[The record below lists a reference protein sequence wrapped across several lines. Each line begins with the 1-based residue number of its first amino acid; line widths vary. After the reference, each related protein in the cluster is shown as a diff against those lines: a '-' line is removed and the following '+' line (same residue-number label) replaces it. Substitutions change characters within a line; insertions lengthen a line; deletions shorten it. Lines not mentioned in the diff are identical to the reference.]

1 MKLFELFE
9 NFADGKGPGRPG
21 DSQRHGIPKGA
32 TMAELEKASHAK
44 GRKGQLARWQLN
56 MRRGHKKES
65 IAESISGKDMLKMFH
80 QTHHA
85 AGENPEMEKWMQ
97 DHEWG
102 IKMIH
107 PDSLP
112 DIDDEVYFDDPFNR
126 VMDINTDHVRDVIRN
141 ISRGGRIDPIIMGP
155 GNSIIDGNHRA
166 QAARRLG
173 IDIQAYV
180 PMNRVNEADWK
191 NIKRVAKGAVAG
203 AGLVG
208 AAALGWGDKPTEK
221 PSQQPV
227 AIAQPA
233 QQDSIPASM
242 FNPSDLPA
250 SKAIASTAQSA
261 NPNVENMLIKIATS
275 NSIRGD
281 ELAAFLAQTAHESSS
296 FSRLNEIGNEHYFK
310 AKYDIQ
316 GRNPELARRL
326 GNVNPGDGVLYHGR
340 GFVHLT
346 GRTNYRIAGEALGL
360 PLEKKPRLAA
370 DPEIAAKIAIWF
382 WNTRVRP
389 NVEDW
394 DDVRSVT
401 RKINSGMA
409 GLDDRQNNY
418 DFYRKKLSSAPK
430 LAQR

>member
-1 MKLFELFE
+1 MKLLELFE

-65 IAESISGKDMLKMFH
+65 IAESISGEDMLKLFH

-85 AGENPEMEKWMQ
+85 ADENPEMEKWMQ

-126 VMDINTDHVRDVIRN
+126 VMDIDTDHVRDVIRN

-155 GNSIIDGNHRA
+155 SNSIIDGNHRA

-173 IDIQAYV
+173 IDIQAY
-180 PMNRVNEADWK
+180 VNEADWK

-208 AAALGWGDKPTEK
+208 AAALGWGDKPAEK
-221 PSQQPV
+221 PVQQPV

-242 FNPSDLPA
+242 FNPNDLPA
-250 SKAIASTAQSA
+250 SKSIASTAQSA